1 MDLPFGKGQRWSNE
15 NGFLNEVIS
24 GWQVNTIVSVMSGTP
39 IVITQGNAFNLNAS
53 GSGQI
58 PDQVLPEVKIFK
70 DNLKGVAPNAGL
82 GANYQYFDRTAYAA
96 VNICTVINPP
106 NCTVILPQRF
116 GNIGRNNI
124 IGPGYFN
131 VDLGV
136 FKTISI
142 TERVKMQL
150 RGEALN
156 LFNHPNFG
164 NPNGDVTNSS
174 FGYVTGTIGIGE
186 RNLRFA
192 ARLSF

>member
-1 MDLPFGKGQRWSNE
+1 
-15 NGFLNEVIS
+15 
-24 GWQVNTIVSVMSGTP
+24 
-39 IVITQGNAFNLNAS
+39 
-53 GSGQI
+53 
-58 PDQVLPEVKIFK
+58 
-70 DNLKGVAPNAGL
+70 
-82 GANYQYFDRTAYAA
+82 
-96 VNICTVINPP
+96 VINPP